1 MQCANTTDQLIT
13 MKESITIVTAF
24 FDIGRGKWNSENG
37 HAQSF
42 ERTNSTYLKYFE
54 KLATLENNMV
64 VFTSPDF
71 KDKVL
76 ALRKNKPTQ
85 VITLDLY
92 KKFNFSLKRIAK
104 IQNSDSF
111 KKLIRPE
118 LWHCPEYW
126 SPEYVLINNIKPF
139 FIKKAI
145 DLNLIDSEL
154 VAWVD
159 FGYVRNNS
167 MLYGITEWYHG
178 FDKNKLHFFSI
189 KNTLDLSNE
198 KAVLETVLNNDPNII
213 GSAFVASKEKWPS
226 FYSLIFKT
234 QKDFISA
241 GMIDDDQGI
250 FLTCASKNPNLFQ
263 LNYLGKSNW
272 TNVFKLFNKGS
283 KYNFMTRLGITLK
296 LIK

>member
-1 MQCANTTDQLIT
+1 
-13 MKESITIVTAF
+13 MKESITIITAF

-42 ERTNSTYLKYFE
+42 ERTNNTYLEYFE

-64 VFTSPDF
+64 IFTSPDF
-71 KDKVL
+71 ENKIL

-85 VITLDLY
+85 VITIDLH
-92 KKFNFSLKRIAK
+92 KKFKFSLKKIAK

-167 MLYGITEWYHG
+167 MLYGITEWYHD
-178 FDKNKLHFFSI
+178 FDKDKLHFFSI
-189 KNTLDLSNE
+189 KNTLDLTNE

-213 GSAFVASKEKWPS
+213 GSVFVASKEKWPS

-283 KYNFMTRLGITLK
+283 KYNLMTRLSITLR